1 VGKVTD
7 RLRRVKHESHARNG
21 SAAQAAHACRV
32 FVSYSRADIIRV
44 LALVSALRQAGL
56 QTWMDVENLR
66 PGDRWKDAIETALA
80 NAHAL
85 IFCISPLSVESA
97 WTSVE
102 LKAALRS
109 RLKIVPVMVRQVDLQ
124 LLPPSIR
131 EQQVLDMERWPT
143 RMASTRAAVA
153 IAAALGISAPT
164 AADVGTNEAFDT
176 LWVSV
181 GARKISPLELAVSG
195 APLDQSAV
203 KCWHVDT
210 LTDTALAEAKASAAH
225 VRRAVVVIGDRADM
239 LEVSVL
245 ISALAALVGE
255 WRLTVVECC
264 GSRSGAEQCAALSR
278 AHYVRASRRNV
289 ALVDSCVTVKPTAFI
304 GAPAR

>member
-1 VGKVTD
+1 
-7 RLRRVKHESHARNG
+7 
-21 SAAQAAHACRV
+21 
-32 FVSYSRADIIRV
+32 
-44 LALVSALRQAGL
+44 
-56 QTWMDVENLR
+56 
-66 PGDRWKDAIETALA
+66 
-80 NAHAL
+80 
-85 IFCISPLSVESA
+85 
-97 WTSVE
+97 
-102 LKAALRS
+102 
-109 RLKIVPVMVRQVDLQ
+109 
-124 LLPPSIR
+124 
-131 EQQVLDMERWPT
+131 
-143 RMASTRAAVA
+143 VA